1 MFDYDKAFRL
11 DVKAA
16 MVTGA
21 ARGIGAEVA
30 AALAQRGAAVL
41 VTDLLEA
48 EGKATVERI
57 RKTGGKAEFIRHDV
71 TDEAHWE
78 AATAAVSKHFGRY
91 DILVNNAGI
100 ETAALLA
107 QCEATDFRRV
117 MDVNVTGVFL
127 GLKYAIR
134 AMNGTG
140 GSIINM
146 SSVAGLIGTPAHA
159 AYHASKGGVRLLTKA
174 AGIEF
179 AALKSNVRVNSV
191 HPAVV
196 KTQMGDHFVQGF
208 VDLGLA
214 PDLDTAR
221 ASIEAAHPMGFGKV
235 EDVAAAVLFLA
246 SDAARWINGTEL
258 VVDGGYSAA

>member
-1 MFDYDKAFRL
+1 MIDYGKAFRL
-11 DVKAA
+11 DGKVA

-21 ARGIGAEVA
+21 ARGIGAEIA
-30 AALAQRGAAVL
+30 GALAQMGAAVL

-57 RKTGGKAEFIRHDV
+57 RKAGGKAEFQRHDV
-71 TDEAHWE
+71 TDEAQWE
-78 AATAAVSKHFGRY
+78 AATAAVSRHFGGY

-107 QCEATDFRRV
+107 NCEAADFRRV
-117 MDVNVTGVFL
+117 MDINVTGVFL
-127 GLKYAIR
+127 GLKHAIR
-134 AMNGTG
+134 AMNGKG
-140 GSIINM
+140 GSIVNM

-174 AGIEF
+174 AGVEF

-191 HPAVV
+191 HPAIVN
-196 KTQMGDHFVQGF
+196 TQMGDHFVQGF

-214 PDLDTAR
+214 PDLAAAR
-221 ASIEAAHPMGFGKV
+221 ASIEGAHPMGFGKV

-246 SDAARWINGTEL
+246 SDAARWVNGSEL
-258 VVDGGYSAA
+258 VIDGGYSAA